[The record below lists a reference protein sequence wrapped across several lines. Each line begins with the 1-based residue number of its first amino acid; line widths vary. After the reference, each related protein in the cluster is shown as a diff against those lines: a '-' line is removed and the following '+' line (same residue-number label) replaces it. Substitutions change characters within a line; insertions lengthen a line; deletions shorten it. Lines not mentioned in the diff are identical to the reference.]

1 MKPNRSLLHSFVL
14 LFVATATML
23 LLGSTSLKAQLPDC
37 VSGTVMYGL
46 FTDSAGSASGP
57 VLTRDSTEIRSIN
70 TLTGSVG
77 ALMGNRR
84 YWIRKRRSA
93 SDPYFYS
100 ASAMAV
106 DFATNRFYVMTQMT
120 SAYGMGKDVI
130 TINTLTGAMT
140 TIATTPAS
148 LDDYHFVKMTSG
160 NNGYVYAIGVHRDS
174 SSAASTFNPLIR
186 IPTCGGAPSA
196 GCATA
201 GIEILG
207 YLPSTPG
214 MYKWDL
220 FNGDI
225 SFDNFG
231 NLYFATA
238 AYGVVAGG
246 LRYTDARLFRIA
258 AANVPSTA
266 GSGVIPMSLVADYN
280 TLDST
285 IINGVGFDGAGSM
298 YLSTRRYLGPQNSPL
313 PGFTNLLYRS
323 AVPGSATL
331 MPAFAP
337 PTPQTSIGDLASCYY
352 PSAILS
358 NNKLDLSAS
367 YVTGNYM
374 LKWYSNGNDKVRY
387 YEVQK
392 SSDGVDFKTIATVQ
406 NLNSLNVDQQYAAH
420 FKNEQDNGAQYFRI
434 KQVSTS
440 GWTFYSNVASVNPGN
455 IYLSGKIKPNPF
467 VSSIEFSIHQRIGN
481 VIGIRISDQNGR
493 AVYQKKIS
501 GHSGENAVII
511 NELEALK
518 TGVYFLEISSE
529 DEVIREKLIKK

>member
-1 MKPNRSLLHSFVL
+1 MKPNRSLLHSFIL
-14 LFVATATML
+14 LLSTVMML
-23 LLGSTSLKAQLPDC
+23 LLGSVSLKAQLPDC

-57 VLTRDSTEIRSIN
+57 VLTRDSTEIRPISS
-70 TLTGSVG
+70 LTGSVG

-84 YWIRKRRSA
+84 YWIRRRRSA

-100 ASAMAV
+100 ASALAV
-106 DFATNRFYVMTQMT
+106 DFASNRFYVMTQMT
-120 SAYGMGKDVI
+120 SAYGMGKDII
-130 TINTLTGAMT
+130 TINTLTGATT

-160 NNGYVYAIGVHRDS
+160 NNGYIYAIGVHRDS
-174 SSAASTFNPLIR
+174 ASAASTFNPLIR
-186 IPTCGGAPSA
+186 FQTCGGAPSA

-201 GIEILG
+201 TIQILG
-207 YLPSTPG
+207 YLPSTG
-214 MYKWDL
+214 TMYKWGL

-238 AYGVVAGG
+238 AYGVVGSG
-246 LRYTDARLFRIA
+246 LRYTDARLFRID
-258 AANVPSTA
+258 AANVPTTA
-266 GSGVIPMSLVADYN
+266 GSGTIPMSLVADYN

-298 YLSTRRYLGPQNSPL
+298 YLSTRRYLGPQNTPL
-313 PGFTNLLYRS
+313 PGFTNELYRS
-323 AVPGSATL
+323 TVPGSATIL
-331 MPAFAP
+331 AAFAP

-358 NNKLDLSAS
+358 KNKLELSTS

-392 SSDGVDFKTIATVQ
+392 SDDGVDFKTVSTVQ
-406 NLNSLNVDQQYAAH
+406 NINVLNVDQNYTSQL
-420 FKNEQDNGAQYFRI
+420 KNDHDNGTQYFRI
-434 KQVSTS
+434 KQVMTS
-440 GWTFYSNVASVNPGN
+440 GWTYYSNVTAVNPGN

-467 VSSIEFSIHQRIGN
+467 VSSIEFSVHQRIGN
-481 VIGIRISDQNGR
+481 MIGVKISDQNGR
-493 AVYQKKIS
+493 MVYQKKIS
-501 GHSGENAVII
+501 GHSGENAVMISD
-511 NELEALK
+511 LAALK

>member
-1 MKPNRSLLHSFVL
+1 MKPNRSLLHSFIL
-14 LFVATATML
+14 LLSTVMML
-23 LLGSTSLKAQLPDC
+23 LLGSVSLKAQLPDC

-57 VLTRDSTEIRSIN
+57 VLTRDSTEIRPISS
-70 TLTGSVG
+70 LTGSVG

-84 YWIRKRRSA
+84 YWIRRRRSA

-100 ASAMAV
+100 ASALAV
-106 DFATNRFYVMTQMT
+106 DFASNRFYVMTQMT
-120 SAYGMGKDVI
+120 SAYGMGKDII
-130 TINTLTGAMT
+130 TINTLTGATT
-140 TIATTPAS
+140 TIATTPVS

-160 NNGYVYAIGVHRDS
+160 NNGYIYAIGVHRDS
-174 SSAASTFNPLIR
+174 ASAASTFNPLIR
-186 IPTCGGAPSA
+186 FQTCGGAPSA

-201 GIEILG
+201 TIQILG
-207 YLPSTPG
+207 YLPSTG
-214 MYKWDL
+214 TMYKWGL

-238 AYGVVAGG
+238 AYGVVGSG
-246 LRYTDARLFRIA
+246 LRYTDARLFRID
-258 AANVPSTA
+258 AANVPTTA
-266 GSGVIPMSLVADYN
+266 GSGTIPMSLVADYN

-298 YLSTRRYLGPQNSPL
+298 YLSTRRYLGPQNTPL
-313 PGFTNLLYRS
+313 PGFTNELYRS
-323 AVPGSATL
+323 TVPGSATIL
-331 MPAFAP
+331 AAFAP

-358 NNKLDLSAS
+358 KNKLELSTS

-392 SSDGVDFKTIATVQ
+392 SDDGVDFKTVSTVQ
-406 NLNSLNVDQQYAAH
+406 NINVLNVDQNYTSQL
-420 FKNEQDNGAQYFRI
+420 KNDHDNGTQYFRI
-434 KQVSTS
+434 KQVMTS
-440 GWTFYSNVASVNPGN
+440 GWTYYSNVTAVNPGN

-467 VSSIEFSIHQRIGN
+467 VSSIEFSVHQRIGN
-481 VIGIRISDQNGR
+481 MIGVKISDQNGR
-493 AVYQKKIS
+493 MVYQKKIS
-501 GHSGENAVII
+501 GHSGENAVMISD
-511 NELEALK
+511 LAALK